1 MNQITASL
9 EISPIRAIALSQDLL
24 ASYKAIQQLLNTLQ
38 VGQVVEAT
46 VQTEVINRAER
57 ALLIIQDTPVIVADE
72 QLAKLSVQGGEKV
85 LLQVESLN
93 GDQLVLKP
101 APIDAN
107 VAPVSEVVASV
118 QPNSRPADVAIDT
131 AKLLNLIEQ
140 INPDKKAMAAI
151 VEMADVVIPA
161 NTSNSTYT
169 TQTSGTSVENTTQQA
184 SSRAN
189 PDAATVRTNLIQAQ
203 TTQDRANPDKVTPDK
218 KAPNNLSAQPPVSD
232 KAQVVQDGNSVRA
245 NLPPNIRLSS
255 DQPDLNTI
263 RSEIRN
269 DNRANSDTN
278 AVVRSDSSAAEKQD
292 SPSKLP
298 SRGIDNLQQSANS
311 KANIRPT
318 VTGNEQSILTSSSAS
333 ASGATN
339 QSSVVQSGFVQS
351 GVSSNELAN
360 VATSGQSKFDQ
371 AMPNSLIQGTSDNV
385 IPDKDDAKQRF
396 SDPAIKVSVEVPNQQ
411 IFPILAEAVSKEA
424 GRLAAKQ
431 GRLSQSLNSLLAQLS
446 RLNEW
451 QGDNKRSLRSQ
462 AGQQLTKATR
472 DTSVAINDLSRYVI
486 DKQQLQTPAQVKKII
501 KNSGNFF
508 EAKLANQAEAKQS
521 HKTVHQDLKANVQR
535 LLHVTLYHIAKLQS
549 QHPSQTPLGTQSTSQ
564 SAIAN
569 QSVATGQQANIAQT
583 PGTPLKQQTDLVKL
597 VKQKLSAIG
606 NRQLPMDL
614 PSQLIR
620 ILKQILNETNRVM
633 TKLQT
638 NQLGNL
644 RADNL
649 TPQWFFEIPV
659 WHQQSVELL
668 QILMRQEQSQ
678 REAKKDKVWSLVLQ
692 FDLIE
697 LGKIRA
703 ILRWQEDRIDMQ
715 FLAEYPPTVELIDSE
730 LEFIHDIMQRNQL
743 TLENV
748 AVEQAELR
756 DIEVDFGVA
765 E

>member
-72 QLAKLSVQGGEKV
+72 QLAKLPVQGGDKV

-107 VAPVSEVVASV
+107 VAPVSEVVASE
-118 QPNSRPADVAIDT
+118 QPNSRPADVVIDT
-131 AKLLNLIEQ
+131 TKLLNLIEQ
-140 INPDKKAMAAI
+140 INPDKKVMAAI
-151 VEMADVVIPA
+151 VEMADVVSPT

-169 TQTSGTSVENTTQQA
+169 TQTTGTSAENTAQQA

-189 PDAATVRTNLIQAQ
+189 PDSATVRANLIQAQ
-203 TTQDRANPDKVTPDK
+203 TTTAPDEANLNKTTPDK
-218 KAPNNLSAQPPVSD
+218 TAPIKISTQPPVSD
-232 KAQVVQDGNSVRA
+232 KAQVVQDGKSVRA

-263 RSEIRN
+263 RSEIHN
-269 DNRANSDTN
+269 DNRANIGTS
-278 AVVRSDSSAAEKQD
+278 VGLRSDASSAEKQD
-292 SPSKLP
+292 SQSKLP
-298 SRGIDNLQQSANS
+298 LQGIDKLQQSANPEA
-311 KANIRPT
+311 KIRAT
-318 VTGNEQSILTSSSAS
+318 VTGTEQSIVTGSNAP
-333 ASGATN
+333 AIGATN
-339 QSSVVQSGFVQS
+339 QSGVDQS
-351 GVSSNELAN
+351 GVISNTQPN
-360 VATSGQSKFDQ
+360 VTTSGQSKFDQ
-371 AMPNSLIQGTSDNV
+371 TMPNSLIQGSSETV
-385 IPDKDDAKQRF
+385 ISTKDDAKQRF
-396 SDPAIKVSVEVPNQQ
+396 SEPAIKVSVEIPNQQ
-411 IFPILAEAVSKEA
+411 TFPILAEAVSKEA

-431 GRLSQSLNSLLAQLS
+431 SPLSQSLNSLLAQLS

-451 QGDNKRSLRSQ
+451 QGANKRSLRSE
-462 AGQQLTKATR
+462 AGQQLTRATR
-472 DTSVAINDLSRYVI
+472 DTSVTINDLSRYVI
-486 DKQQLQTPAQVKKII
+486 NKQQLQTPAQVKKII

-535 LLHVTLYHIAKLQS
+535 LLHATLYHIAKLQS
-549 QHPSQTPLGTQSTSQ
+549 QHPTQTPLGTQSTSQ

-569 QSVATGQQANIAQT
+569 QQVSTGQQANIAQT
-583 PGTPLKQQTDLVKL
+583 PSTPLKPQTDLVKL

-703 ILRWQEDRIDMQ
+703 ILRWQDDRIDMQ

>member
-72 QLAKLSVQGGEKV
+72 QLAKLSVQGGDKV

-107 VAPVSEVVASV
+107 VAPVSEVVASE
-118 QPNSRPADVAIDT
+118 QPNSRPAEVVINT
-131 AKLLNLIEQ
+131 TKLLNLIEQ
-140 INPDKKAMAAI
+140 INPDKKVMAAI

-161 NTSNSTYT
+161 NTSNSTYP
-169 TQTSGTSVENTTQQA
+169 TQTTGASAENTAQQA
-184 SSRAN
+184 SNRAN
-189 PDAATVRTNLIQAQ
+189 PDAATVRTNLIQSQA
-203 TTQDRANPDKVTPDK
+203 TPDKVTPDK
-218 KAPNNLSAQPPVSD
+218 ANPDKVSPDKLSAQPPVSD
-232 KAQVVQDGNSVRA
+232 KAQVVQDANSVRA

-255 DQPDLNTI
+255 NQPDLNTI

-269 DNRANSDTN
+269 DSRANSDTN
-278 AVVRSDSSAAEKQD
+278 AVFRADSSAAEKQD

-298 SRGIDNLQQSANS
+298 SQSIENLQQSANPE
-311 KANIRPT
+311 ANIRAT
-318 VTGNEQSILTSSSAS
+318 VTGTEQSIVTSSAAP
-333 ASGATN
+333 ASGATS
-339 QSSVVQSGFVQS
+339 QSGVVQSGVN
-351 GVSSNELAN
+351 SNEQAN
-360 VATSGQSKFDQ
+360 VATFGQSKFDQ
-371 AMPNSLIQGTSDNV
+371 TMPNSLIQGTSDTV
-385 IPDKDDAKQRF
+385 MPAKDDAKQRF
-396 SDPAIKVSVEVPNQQ
+396 SEPAIKVSVEVPNQQ
-411 IFPILAEAVSKEA
+411 TFPILAEAVSKEA

-431 GRLSQSLNSLLAQLS
+431 GPLSQSLNSLLAQLS
-446 RLNEW
+446 RLNAW

-486 DKQQLQTPAQVKKII
+486 NKQQLQTPAQVKKII

-535 LLHVTLYHIAKLQS
+535 LLHATLYHIAKLQS
-549 QHPSQTPLGTQSTSQ
+549 QHPSQTPLGAQSTSQ

-583 PGTPLKQQTDLVKL
+583 PSTPLKPQTDLVKL

-703 ILRWQEDRIDMQ
+703 ILRWQDERIDMQ

>member
-72 QLAKLSVQGGEKV
+72 QLAKLPVQGGDKV

-107 VAPVSEVVASV
+107 VAPVSEIVASE

-140 INPDKKAMAAI
+140 INPDKKIMAAI

-161 NTSNSTYT
+161 NTSNNTYT
-169 TQTSGTSVENTTQQA
+169 TQTSGTNAENTTQQA

-189 PDAATVRTNLIQAQ
+189 PDTAIVRANLIQAQ
-203 TTQDRANPDKVTPDK
+203 TTPDKASPDK
-218 KAPNNLSAQPPVSD
+218 TAPSKVSAQPPVSD

-255 DQPDLNTI
+255 EQPDLNTI
-263 RSEIRN
+263 RSEIRS
-269 DNRANSDTN
+269 DNRANSVTS
-278 AVVRSDSSAAEKQD
+278 AGFRSDAPAVEKQD

-298 SRGIDNLQQSANS
+298 SQGIDNLQQSANPES
-311 KANIRPT
+311 NIRAT
-318 VTGNEQSILTSSSAS
+318 ITGTEQSIVTSSSAS
-333 ASGATN
+333 ASGASY
-339 QSSVVQSGFVQS
+339 QSSIVQS
-351 GVSSNELAN
+351 GVNSNEQAN

-371 AMPNSLIQGTSDNV
+371 TMPNSLIQGTSETV
-385 IPDKDDAKQRF
+385 IPPKDDAKQRL
-396 SDPAIKVSVEVPNQQ
+396 SESAIKVSVEVPNQLT
-411 IFPILAEAVSKEA
+411 FPILAEAVSKEA
-424 GRLAAKQ
+424 GRLGAKQ
-431 GRLSQSLNSLLAQLS
+431 SPLSQSLNSLLAQLN

-451 QGDNKRSLRSQ
+451 QSDNKRSLRSQ

-486 DKQQLQTPAQVKKII
+486 NKQQLQTPAQVKKII

-535 LLHVTLYHIAKLQS
+535 LLHATLYHVAKLQS

-569 QSVATGQQANIAQT
+569 QNVASGQQANITQT
-583 PGTPLKQQTDLVKL
+583 STTPFKPQTDLVKL

-678 REAKKDKVWSLVLQ
+678 REAKKDKAWSLVLQ

-703 ILRWQEDRIDMQ
+703 ILRWQDDRIDMQ

-730 LEFIHDIMQRNQL
+730 LEFIHDIMLRNQL